1 MSAYITIIG
10 LLGWDEDL
18 IDDVFLDTFI
28 SLFRTQDTAIT
39 MLERFNDLLV
49 YECGE
54 LEVTLPNPTYFKRIV
69 KSWVDNQEEVW
80 KAYYNAQQSVELEA
94 RNILTSAKQETFTDK
109 EGKKNAKS
117 VNSSNNTVFTSNDNI
132 TTDNAVYGF
141 NEANS
146 KSKDHSLTTDDVNSN
161 TSVKYDDTENGMD
174 DRNRNYTRVTSDYGS
189 FLDSAKKFNELLAI
203 NVLNKMVFDFRDRF
217 CLSVY

>member
-54 LEVTLPNPTYFKRIV
+54 LEVTLPNPTYFKRIA
-69 KSWVDNQEEVW
+69 KSWVDNQREVW
-80 KAYYNAQQSVELEA
+80 KAYYSAQQSVELEA
-94 RNILTSAKQETFTDK
+94 GNILAGAKQETFTDK
-109 EGKKNAKS
+109 EGKKNTRS
-117 VNSSNNTVFTSNDNI
+117 NSSSNNTVFASNDNI
-132 TTDNAVYGF
+132 TTDNSVYGF
-141 NEANS
+141 NDVNS
-146 KSKDHSLTTDDVNSN
+146 KPKDHSLTTDDVNAN
-161 TSVKYDDTENGMD
+161 TTVSYEDTENGTD

-189 FLDSAKKFNELLAI
+189 FLDSAKKFNELSAI

>member
-54 LEVTLPNPTYFKRIV
+54 LEVTLPNPTYFKRIA
-69 KSWVDNQEEVW
+69 KSWVDNQKEVW

-94 RNILTSAKQETFTDK
+94 GNILTSAKQETFTDK
-109 EGKKNAKS
+109 EGKKNTRS

-141 NEANS
+141 NEGNS
-146 KSKDHSLTTDDVNSN
+146 KPKDHSLTTDDVNSN
-161 TSVKYDDTENGMD
+161 TSVNYDDTENGTD
-174 DRNRNYTRVTSDYGS
+174 DRNRNYIRVTSDYGS
-189 FLDSAKKFNELLAI
+189 FLDSAKKFNELSAI

>member
-28 SLFRTQDTAIT
+28 SLFRTQDAAIT

-54 LEVTLPNPTYFKRIV
+54 LEVTLPNPTYFKRIA
-69 KSWVDNQEEVW
+69 KSWVDNQREVW

-94 RNILTSAKQETFTDK
+94 GNILTSAKQETFTDK
-109 EGKKNAKS
+109 EGKKNTRS
-117 VNSSNNTVFTSNDNI
+117 NNSSNNTVFASNDNI
-132 TTDNAVYGF
+132 TTDNSVYGF
-141 NEANS
+141 NEVNS
-146 KSKDHSLTTDDVNSN
+146 KPKDHSLTTNDVNAN
-161 TSVKYDDTENGMD
+161 TTVSYEDTENGTD

-189 FLDSAKKFNELLAI
+189 FLDSAKKFNELSAI

-217 CLSVY
+217 CLSIY

>member
-28 SLFRTQDTAIT
+28 SLFRTQDAAIT

-54 LEVTLPNPTYFKRIV
+54 LEVTLPNPTYFKRIA
-69 KSWVDNQEEVW
+69 KSWVDNQREVW

-94 RNILTSAKQETFTDK
+94 SNILTSAKQETFTDK
-109 EGKKNAKS
+109 EGKKNTRS
-117 VNSSNNTVFTSNDNI
+117 NNSSNNTVFASNDNI
-132 TTDNAVYGF
+132 TTDNSVYGF
-141 NEANS
+141 NEVNS
-146 KSKDHSLTTDDVNSN
+146 KPKDHSLTTDDVNAN
-161 TSVKYDDTENGMD
+161 TTVSYEDTENGTD

-189 FLDSAKKFNELLAI
+189 FLDSAKKFNELSAI

-217 CLSVY
+217 CLSIY

>member
-10 LLGWDEDL
+10 LLGWDEEL
-18 IDDVFLDTFI
+18 INDVFLDTFI

-54 LEVTLPNPTYFKRIV
+54 LEVTLPNPTYFKRIA
-69 KSWVDNQEEVW
+69 KSWVDNQKEVW

-94 RNILTSAKQETFTDK
+94 GNILTSAKQETFTDK
-109 EGKKNAKS
+109 EGKKNTKS
-117 VNSSNNTVFTSNDNI
+117 ISSSNNTVFTSNDNI

-141 NEANS
+141 N
-146 KSKDHSLTTDDVNSN
+146 
-161 TSVKYDDTENGMD
+161 
-174 DRNRNYTRVTSDYGS
+174 
-189 FLDSAKKFNELLAI
+189 
-203 NVLNKMVFDFRDRF
+203 
-217 CLSVY
+217 

>member
-28 SLFRTQDTAIT
+28 SLFRTQDAAIT

-54 LEVTLPNPTYFKRIV
+54 LEVTLPNPTYFKRIA
-69 KSWVDNQEEVW
+69 KSWVDNQREVW
-80 KAYYNAQQSVELEA
+80 KAYYSAQQSVELEA
-94 RNILTSAKQETFTDK
+94 GNILTGAKQETFTDK
-109 EGKKNAKS
+109 EGKKNTRS
-117 VNSSNNTVFTSNDNI
+117 NNSSNNTVFTSNDNI
-132 TTDNAVYGF
+132 TTDNSVYGF
-141 NEANS
+141 NEVNS
-146 KSKDHSLTTDDVNSN
+146 KPKDHSLTTDDVSAN
-161 TSVKYDDTENGMD
+161 TTVSYEDTENGTD

-189 FLDSAKKFNELLAI
+189 FLDSAKKFNELSAI

>member
-28 SLFRTQDTAIT
+28 SLFKTQDTAIT

-69 KSWVDNQEEVW
+69 KSWVDNQQEVW
-80 KAYYNAQQSVELEA
+80 KAYYSAQQSVELEA
-94 RNILTSAKQETFTDK
+94 GNILTSAKQETFTDK
-109 EGKKNAKS
+109 EGKKNTKS
-117 VNSSNNTVFTSNDNI
+117 INSSNNTVFTSNDNI
-132 TTDNAVYGF
+132 TTDNSVYGF
-141 NEANS
+141 NEA
-146 KSKDHSLTTDDVNSN
+146 KSKPKDNSLTTDDVNAN
-161 TSVKYDDTENGMD
+161 TTVNYDDTENGTD
-174 DRNRNYTRVTSDYGS
+174 DRNRNYTRVTSDYGN
-189 FLDSAKKFNELLAI
+189 FLDSAKKFNELSAI

>member
-1 MSAYITIIG
+1 MSAYISIIG
-10 LLGWDEDL
+10 LLNWDESI

-28 SLFRTQDTAIT
+28 SLFRTDTTAIK
-39 MLERFNDLLV
+39 MLERFQDLLV

-54 LEVTLPNPTYFKRIV
+54 LEVTLPNPTYFKRIA
-69 KSWVDNQEEVW
+69 KSWVDNQQEVW

-94 RNILTSAKQETFTDK
+94 GNILTSAKQETFTDK
-109 EGKKNAKS
+109 EGKKNTRS
-117 VNSSNNTVFTSNDNI
+117 VSSSNNTVFTSNDNI
-132 TTDNAVYGF
+132 TTDNSVYGF

-146 KSKDHSLTTDDVNSN
+146 KPKDHSLTTDDVNTN
-161 TSVKYDDTENGMD
+161 TNVNYDDTENGTD

-189 FLDSAKKFNELLAI
+189 FLDSAKKFNELTAI
-203 NVLNKMVFDFRDRF
+203 NVLNKIVFDFRDRF

>member
-10 LLGWDEDL
+10 LLEWDEDL

-28 SLFRTQDTAIT
+28 SLFKTQDTAIT

-54 LEVTLPNPTYFKRIV
+54 LEVTLPNPTYLKRIV
-69 KSWVDNQEEVW
+69 KSWVDNQKEVW
-80 KAYYNAQQSVELEA
+80 KAYYNAQQLVELEA
-94 RNILTSAKQETFTDK
+94 GNIFTSAKQETFTDT
-109 EGKKNAKS
+109 EGKTNTRS
-117 VNSSNNTVFTSNDNI
+117 VNSSNNTVYSSNDNI

-141 NEANS
+141 NEGNS
-146 KSKDHSLTTDDVNSN
+146 KPKDHSLTTDDVNSN
-161 TSVKYDDTENGMD
+161 TNVKYNDTENGTD
-174 DRNRNYTRVTSDYGS
+174 DRNRNYTRVTSDYGN
-189 FLDSAKKFNELLAI
+189 FLDSTKKFNELSAI
-203 NVLNKMVFDFRDRF
+203 NVLNKIVFDFRNRF

>member
-54 LEVTLPNPTYFKRIV
+54 LEVTLPNPTYFKRIA
-69 KSWVDNQEEVW
+69 KSWVDNQKEVW

-94 RNILTSAKQETFTDK
+94 GNILTSAKHETFTDK
-109 EGKKNAKS
+109 EGKKNTRS
-117 VNSSNNTVFTSNDNI
+117 VNSSNNTVFTSSDNI

-146 KSKDHSLTTDDVNSN
+146 KQKDNSLKNDDVNSN
-161 TSVKYDDTENGMD
+161 TRITYDDTENGTD
-174 DRNRNYTRVTSDYGS
+174 NRERNYTRVTSDYGN
-189 FLDSAKKFNELLAI
+189 FLDSAKKFNELSAI

>member
-54 LEVTLPNPTYFKRIV
+54 LEVTLPNLTYFKRIV
-69 KSWVDNQEEVW
+69 KSWVDNQKEVW

-94 RNILTSAKQETFTDK
+94 GNILTSAKQETFTDK
-109 EGKKNAKS
+109 EGKKNTRS

-146 KSKDHSLTTDDVNSN
+146 KPKDHSLTTDDVNAN
-161 TSVKYDDTENGMD
+161 TSASYDNTENGTD

-189 FLDSAKKFNELLAI
+189 FLDSAKKFNELSAI
-203 NVLNKMVFDFRDRF
+203 NVLNKMVFDFRDCF

>member
-18 IDDVFLDTFI
+18 IDDMFLDTFI
-28 SLFRTQDTAIT
+28 SLFRTQDAAIT

-54 LEVTLPNPTYFKRIV
+54 LEVTLPNPTYFKRIA
-69 KSWVDNQEEVW
+69 KSWVDNQREVW
-80 KAYYNAQQSVELEA
+80 KAYYSAQQSVELEA
-94 RNILTSAKQETFTDK
+94 GNILTGAKQETFTDK
-109 EGKKNAKS
+109 EGKKNTRS
-117 VNSSNNTVFTSNDNI
+117 NNSSNNTVFTSNDNI
-132 TTDNAVYGF
+132 TTDNSVYGF
-141 NEANS
+141 NEVNS
-146 KSKDHSLTTDDVNSN
+146 KPKDHSLTTDDVNAN
-161 TSVKYDDTENGMD
+161 TTVSYEDTENGTD

-189 FLDSAKKFNELLAI
+189 FLDSAKKFNELSAI

>member
-18 IDDVFLDTFI
+18 IDNVFLDTFI

-54 LEVTLPNPTYFKRIV
+54 LEVTLPNPTYFKRIA
-69 KSWVDNQEEVW
+69 KSWVDNQREVW
-80 KAYYNAQQSVELEA
+80 KAYYSAQQSVELEA
-94 RNILTSAKQETFTDK
+94 GNILTGAKQETFTDK
-109 EGKKNAKS
+109 EGKKNTRS
-117 VNSSNNTVFTSNDNI
+117 NNSSNNTVFTSNDNI
-132 TTDNAVYGF
+132 TTDNSVYGF
-141 NEANS
+141 NEVNS
-146 KSKDHSLTTDDVNSN
+146 KPKDHSLTTDDVNAN
-161 TSVKYDDTENGMD
+161 TTVSYEDTENGTD

-189 FLDSAKKFNELLAI
+189 FLDSAKKFNELSAI

>member
-1 MSAYITIIG
+1 MSAYISIIG
-10 LLGWDEDL
+10 LLNWDESI

-28 SLFRTQDTAIT
+28 SLFRTDTTAIK
-39 MLERFNDLLV
+39 MLERFQDLLV

-54 LEVTLPNPTYFKRIV
+54 LEVTLPNPTYFKRIA
-69 KSWVDNQEEVW
+69 KSWVDNQQEVW

-94 RNILTSAKQETFTDK
+94 GNILTSAKQETFTDK
-109 EGKKNAKS
+109 EGKKNTRS
-117 VNSSNNTVFTSNDNI
+117 VSSSNNTVFTSNDNI
-132 TTDNAVYGF
+132 TTDNSVYGF
-141 NEANS
+141 NEVNS
-146 KSKDHSLTTDDVNSN
+146 KPKDHSLTTDNVNTN
-161 TSVKYDDTENGMD
+161 TNVNYDDTENGTD

-189 FLDSAKKFNELLAI
+189 FLDSAKKFNELTAI

>member
-28 SLFRTQDTAIT
+28 SLFRTQDAAIT

-54 LEVTLPNPTYFKRIV
+54 LEVTLPNPTYFKRIA
-69 KSWVDNQEEVW
+69 KSWVDNQREVW
-80 KAYYNAQQSVELEA
+80 KAYYSAQQSVELEA
-94 RNILTSAKQETFTDK
+94 GNILTGAKQETFTDK
-109 EGKKNAKS
+109 EGKKNTRS
-117 VNSSNNTVFTSNDNI
+117 NNSSNNTVFASNDNI
-132 TTDNAVYGF
+132 TTDNSVYGF
-141 NEANS
+141 NEVNS
-146 KSKDHSLTTDDVNSN
+146 KPKDHSLTTDDVNAN
-161 TSVKYDDTENGMD
+161 TTVSYEDTENGTD

-189 FLDSAKKFNELLAI
+189 FLDSAKKFNELSAI

>member
-69 KSWVDNQEEVW
+69 KSWVDNQQEVW
-80 KAYYNAQQSVELEA
+80 KTYYSAQQSVELEA
-94 RNILTSAKQETFTDK
+94 GNILTGAKQETFTDK
-109 EGKKNAKS
+109 EGKKNTRS

-146 KSKDHSLTTDDVNSN
+146 KPKDHSLTTDDVNAN
-161 TSVKYDDTENGMD
+161 TSVNYDDTENGTD
-174 DRNRNYTRVTSDYGS
+174 DRNRNYTRVTSDYSS
-189 FLDSAKKFNELLAI
+189 FLDSAKKFNELSAI

-217 CLSVY
+217 CLSIY

>member
-18 IDDVFLDTFI
+18 IDDIFLDTFI

-69 KSWVDNQEEVW
+69 KSWVDNQKEVW

-94 RNILTSAKQETFTDK
+94 GNILTSAKQETFTDK
-109 EGKKNAKS
+109 EGKKNTRS

-146 KSKDHSLTTDDVNSN
+146 KPKDHSLTTDDVNAN
-161 TSVKYDDTENGMD
+161 TSASYDDTENGTD

-189 FLDSAKKFNELLAI
+189 FLDSAKKFNELSAI
-203 NVLNKMVFDFRDRF
+203 NVLNKMIFDFRDCF